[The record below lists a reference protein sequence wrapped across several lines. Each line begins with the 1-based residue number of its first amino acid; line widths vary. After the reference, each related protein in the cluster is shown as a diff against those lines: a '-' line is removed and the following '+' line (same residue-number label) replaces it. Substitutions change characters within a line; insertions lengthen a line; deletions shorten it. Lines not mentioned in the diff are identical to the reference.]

1 MRISLPACRSLGVV
15 ALLLSPLAAFSQN
28 PRPLQ
33 IAFGYY
39 EASTGLTANDLSDA
53 LDAIQDYDTGW
64 YWIDVEPALRDTAA
78 LDGLVA
84 WVEAQ
89 TKMAIITSND
99 PLLKKCPEC
108 KKPKLRRL
116 IGAGG
121 AVMFKGTGFYQTD
134 YRSEGYKQKAA
145 ADKPS
150 DSSSSSSSSSSES
163 KPAAKPK
170 AEKKSD

>member
-1 MRISLPACRSLGVV
+1 MPTYDYECDACSHKFEHFQG
-15 ALLLSPLAAFSQN
+15 
-28 PRPLQ
+28 
-33 IAFGYY
+33 I
-39 EASTGLTANDLSDA
+39 
-53 LDAIQDYDTGW
+53 
-64 YWIDVEPALRDTAA
+64 
-78 LDGLVA
+78 
-84 WVEAQ
+84 
-89 TKMAIITSND
+89 ND

-108 KKPKLRRL
+108 KKQKLRRL

-150 DSSSSSSSSSSES
+150 DTSSSTSSES

-170 AEKKSD
+170 AEKKSE